1 MRDQFHYNDNMHWT
15 ILKKIIMES
24 KNIIGGLA
32 GAIVLTLLNESLKNV
47 NSDMPRIDLVG
58 KEVVQKTAEYFG
70 LDIENSESLLSTALV
85 SDIISNTAYYSL
97 INGEKEEL
105 WLKAASAGLLAGL
118 GAVNLPDKMGLNDEP
133 VSKSLTTKALVI
145 GYYLAGAFTTAA
157 VIRMMEKSR

>member
-1 MRDQFHYNDNMHWT
+1 
-15 ILKKIIMES
+15 MES

-58 KEVVQKTAEYFG
+58 KEAVQKTAEYFG
-70 LDIENSESLLSTALV
+70 LDIENSESLLSTVLV

-118 GAVNLPDKMGLNDEP
+118 GAVNLPAKMGLEDKP

-145 GYYLAGAFTTAA
+145 GYYLAGALTTAA
-157 VIRMMEKSR
+157 VIRMMEKS

>member
-1 MRDQFHYNDNMHWT
+1 
-15 ILKKIIMES
+15 MES